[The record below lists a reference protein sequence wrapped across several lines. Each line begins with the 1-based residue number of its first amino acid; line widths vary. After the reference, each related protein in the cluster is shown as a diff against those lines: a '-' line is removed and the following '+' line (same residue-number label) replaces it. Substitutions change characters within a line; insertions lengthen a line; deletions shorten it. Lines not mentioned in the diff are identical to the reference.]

1 MSPISPTD
9 VAPAVSTLVAT
20 ASAFLQVYT
29 TLDTEAL
36 SRILSDNYVLEFAPT
51 SMNLPGP
58 LDRDAQLARI
68 NSIKD
73 VMSSFPVKTKHIWP
87 NPSLRQVLV
96 WAHSE
101 TRFFDHLKLS
111 DKEAEWDLKGEYM
124 FLMTMDESGEKIEH
138 VLEFLDSK
146 ATGNIVLAVGKAMEK
161 KKSLDVN

>member
-1 MSPISPTD
+1 MSLISPPD
-9 VAPAVSTLVAT
+9 VAPAVPTLVAT

-36 SRILSDNYVLEFAPT
+36 SKILSDNYVLEFAPA

-87 NPSLRQVLV
+87 NLPLRQVLV

-101 TRFFDHLKLS
+101 TRFLDHLKHGGN
-111 DKEAEWDLKGEYM
+111 EGEWDLKGEYM
-124 FLMTMDESGEKIEH
+124 FLMTMDESGERIEH

-146 ATGNIVLAVGKAMEK
+146 ATADIVVAVGRAMEK